1 MGGGWGMLLGS
12 GKGWFVVCDRRATL
26 CACGFAGALHLPL
39 AELPRRRAALPR
51 ERPIV
56 FYRLAGAR
64 SAPACR
70 FVAQQGR
77 GPLYNLEGGIA
88 AWARCGLALTD

>member
-1 MGGGWGMLLGS
+1 M
-12 GKGWFVVCDRRATL
+12 
-26 CACGFAGALHLPL
+26 
-39 AELPRRRAALPR
+39 
-51 ERPIV
+51 

-64 SAPACR
+64 PAPDCR